1 MNRILIAEDEPH
13 LAAFIEKGL
22 KKYGFA
28 TTVAPDGERAVLMA
42 QSGDF
47 DLMLL
52 DLGLPKIDGWAVL
65 KLLRSQ
71 ENEQPIIIV
80 TARADEKDR
89 LTALAYGANDYVTK
103 PFRFSDLLAT
113 VQVHL
118 NKERS

>member
-1 MNRILIAEDEPH
+1 MKRILIAEDEQR
-13 LAAFIEKGL
+13 LAVFIEKGL

-28 TTVAPDGERAVLMA
+28 TAVAPDGNQAVVMA

-52 DLGLPKIDGWAVL
+52 DLGLPGIDGWTVL

-71 ENEQPIIIV
+71 ENKRPIIIV

-89 LTALAYGANDYVTK
+89 QTALAYGANDYVIK
-103 PFRFSDLLAT
+103 PFRFVDLLAR

-118 NKERS
+118 SKV